1 MLVLTNI
8 IEKREIII
16 TLDKKMLSD
25 FEKKKIIY
33 FVCFKLD
40 LFISLARTQHIY
52 SCHYCITDL
61 DIPFFTGTQL

>member
-25 FEKKKIIY
+25 FEKKKS
-33 FVCFKLD
+33 
-40 LFISLARTQHIY
+40 FISFVLSWICLYLLQEHNIFI
-52 SCHYCITDL
+52 HVI
-61 DIPFFTGTQL
+61 IV